1 MFGIELAHTE
11 LRITCQP
18 LTTWLLQ
25 MPPFRY
31 HNDCTNSCYTC
42 PLTLTPSGA
51 VAHSLSVT

>member
-1 MFGIELAHTE
+1 MSRCELKFFNVTAAATGHLELANATF
-11 LRITCQP
+11 Q
-18 LTTWLLQ
+18 
-25 MPPFRY
+25 Y